1 MEKDRVKKY
10 KENVERLLK
19 NCYSIK
25 KKNNHR
31 GEIMSKKKIG
41 LVPKLI
47 IGIIA
52 GILIGSF
59 APEFLVKVLVTASSL
74 FSAFLKFVIP
84 FIIIG
89 FVTAGIADLATGA
102 GKLLGVTTGIAYGST
117 IVAGTLAFIVA
128 SLIFPSFIDPSVASQ
143 IGDPEAGMLEPIFTI
158 PLSPMVDV
166 TAAIVFSFTMGLGI
180 SALRN
185 NDKGEILYNLFQEFQ
200 EIITKVLST
209 IIIPLLPIYIA
220 GTFANITY
228 AGQVWNILSIFWRV
242 YLVVIPLHIVYL
254 IIQFTTAGFV
264 TGKNPLKML
273 KNQIPGYLTAVGTQS
288 SAATIPVNVECAKN
302 NGVSKEIREFCVPLC
317 ATIHL
322 SGSIISVTSFAVAV
336 LMMNG
341 MDHGFLTVFPFILM
355 LGIAMVAAPGA
366 PGGAIMSALPFL
378 PMIGIPSDGGL
389 ASLMI
394 ALYLTQDSF
403 GTAANVSGDNA
414 IAAVVDHLN
423 KKWSK
428 KADNKVD

>member
-1 MEKDRVKKY
+1 
-10 KENVERLLK
+10 
-19 NCYSIK
+19 
-25 KKNNHR
+25 
-31 GEIMSKKKIG
+31 MSKKKIG

-200 EIITKVLST
+200 EIITKVLSI

-341 MDHGFLTVFPFILM
+341 MDHGFSTVFPFILM
-355 LGIAMVAAPGA
+355 LGIAMVAAPGV

>member
-1 MEKDRVKKY
+1 M
-10 KENVERLLK
+10 
-19 NCYSIK
+19 
-25 KKNNHR
+25 
-31 GEIMSKKKIG
+31 KKKIG

-47 IGIIA
+47 MGIIA

-59 APEFLVKVLVTASSL
+59 APEFLVKILVTASGL

-102 GKLLGVTTGIAYGST
+102 GKLLGITTGIAYGST
-117 IVAGTLAFIVA
+117 VIAGLLAFTVA
-128 SLIFPSFIDPSVASQ
+128 SIIFPSFIDPSVAPQ
-143 IGDPEAGMLEPIFTI
+143 IGDPEAGMLSPYFSI

-166 TAAIVFSFTMGLGI
+166 TAAIVFAFMLGLGI

-185 NDKGEILYNLFQEFQ
+185 NNKGETLYKMSQEFQ
-200 EIITKVLST
+200 EIVTKTLAT

-228 AGQVWNILSIFWRV
+228 AGQVWSILGVFWRV
-242 YLVVIPLHIVYL
+242 YLVVIPLHIIYIAL
-254 IIQFTTAGFV
+254 QFIGAGAV
-264 TGKNPLKML
+264 SGKNPFKMI
-273 KNQIPGYLTAVGTQS
+273 KNQIPGYLTAAGTQS

-341 MDHGFLTVFPFILM
+341 MDHSLTTILPFILM

-394 ALYLTQDSF
+394 ALYLTKDSF

-414 IAAVVDHLN
+414 IAVVVDHIN
-423 KKWSK
+423 KKSNEK
-428 KADNKVD
+428 SIA

>member
-1 MEKDRVKKY
+1 M
-10 KENVERLLK
+10 
-19 NCYSIK
+19 
-25 KKNNHR
+25 
-31 GEIMSKKKIG
+31 KKKIG

-47 IGIIA
+47 LGIIV
-52 GILIGSF
+52 GILLGSY
-59 APEFLVKVLVTASSL
+59 APEVLVRVLITASTL

-102 GKLLGVTTGIAYGST
+102 GKLLGITTGIAYGST
-117 IVAGTLAFIVA
+117 IVAGTAAFLVASTIFPAFID
-128 SLIFPSFIDPSVASQ
+128 SSVASQ
-143 IGDPEAGMLEPIFTI
+143 IGDPEAGMLSPFFTI
-158 PLSPMVDV
+158 PLEPMVDV
-166 TAAIVFSFTMGLGI
+166 TAAIVFAFTIGLGI
-180 SALRN
+180 SSLRN
-185 NDKGEILYNLFQEFQ
+185 HGKGETLHKVFQEFQ
-200 EIITKVLST
+200 EIVTKTLATV
-209 IIIPLLPIYIA
+209 IIPLLPVYIA

-228 AGQVWNILSIFWRV
+228 AGQVGAILGVFWKV
-242 YLVVIPLHIVYL
+242 FLIVIPMHLIYLV
-254 IIQFTTAGFV
+254 IQFTVAGAIS
-264 TGKNPLKML
+264 GKNPFKML

-322 SGSIISVTSFAVAV
+322 AGSIISVTSFSVAV
-336 LMMNG
+336 LMMNN
-341 MDHGFLTVFPFILM
+341 MDFGFGVMLPFILM

-414 IAAVVDHLN
+414 IAVVVDHINQKMN
-423 KKWSK
+423 KKEKIK
-428 KADNKVD
+428 KIS

>member
-1 MEKDRVKKY
+1 
-10 KENVERLLK
+10 
-19 NCYSIK
+19 
-25 KKNNHR
+25 
-31 GEIMSKKKIG
+31 MSKKKIG

-84 FIIIG
+84 FIIIW

-341 MDHGFLTVFPFILM
+341 MDHGFSTVFPFILM

>member
-1 MEKDRVKKY
+1 
-10 KENVERLLK
+10 
-19 NCYSIK
+19 
-25 KKNNHR
+25 
-31 GEIMSKKKIG
+31 MSKKKIG

-254 IIQFTTAGFV
+254 VIQFTTAGFV

-273 KNQIPGYLTAVGTQS
+273 KNQTPGYLTAVGTQS

-341 MDHGFLTVFPFILM
+341 MDHGFSTVFPFILM

-428 KADNKVD
+428 KADNKVA

>member
-1 MEKDRVKKY
+1 
-10 KENVERLLK
+10 
-19 NCYSIK
+19 
-25 KKNNHR
+25 
-31 GEIMSKKKIG
+31 MSKKKIG

-185 NDKGEILYNLFQEFQ
+185 NDKGEILYNLSQEFQ
-200 EIITKVLST
+200 EIITKVLSI

-341 MDHGFLTVFPFILM
+341 MDHGFSTVFPFILM

-428 KADNKVD
+428 KADNKVA

>member
-1 MEKDRVKKY
+1 
-10 KENVERLLK
+10 
-19 NCYSIK
+19 
-25 KKNNHR
+25 
-31 GEIMSKKKIG
+31 MSKKKIG

-264 TGKNPLKML
+264 SGKNPLKML

-288 SAATIPVNVECAKN
+288 SATTIPVNVECAKN

-341 MDHGFLTVFPFILM
+341 MDHGFSTVFPFILM

-428 KADNKVD
+428 KADNKVA

>member
-1 MEKDRVKKY
+1 
-10 KENVERLLK
+10 
-19 NCYSIK
+19 
-25 KKNNHR
+25 
-31 GEIMSKKKIG
+31 MSKKKIG

-102 GKLLGVTTGIAYGST
+102 GKLLGITTGIAYGST

-128 SLIFPSFIDPSVASQ
+128 SLIFPSFIDSSVASQ
-143 IGDPEAGMLEPIFTI
+143 IGDPEAGMLSPIFTI

-166 TAAIVFSFTMGLGI
+166 TAAIVFAFTMGLGI

-185 NDKGEILYNLFQEFQ
+185 NGRGETLYGLFQEFQ
-200 EIITKVLST
+200 EIVTKVLST

-228 AGQVWNILSIFWRV
+228 AGQVWSILNIFWRV
-242 YLVVIPLHIVYL
+242 YLVVLPLHIVYL
-254 IIQFTTAGFV
+254 VIQFTTAGV
-264 TGKNPLKML
+264 ITGKNPFKML
-273 KNQIPGYLTAVGTQS
+273 KNQIPGYLTAAGTQS

-341 MDHGFLTVFPFILM
+341 MDHGFGTMFPFILM

-378 PMIGIPSDGGL
+378 PIVGIPSDGGL

-414 IAAVVDHLN
+414 IAVVVDHLN

-428 KADNKVD
+428 KADSKIL

>member
-1 MEKDRVKKY
+1 
-10 KENVERLLK
+10 
-19 NCYSIK
+19 
-25 KKNNHR
+25 
-31 GEIMSKKKIG
+31 MSKKKIG

-143 IGDPEAGMLEPIFTI
+143 IGDPEAGMLESIFTI

-200 EIITKVLST
+200 EIITKVLSI

-242 YLVVIPLHIVYL
+242 YLVVIQLHIVYL
-254 IIQFTTAGFV
+254 VIQFTTAGFV

-341 MDHGFLTVFPFILM
+341 MDHGFSTVFPFILM

-428 KADNKVD
+428 KADNKVA

>member
-1 MEKDRVKKY
+1 
-10 KENVERLLK
+10 
-19 NCYSIK
+19 
-25 KKNNHR
+25 
-31 GEIMSKKKIG
+31 MSKKKIG

-200 EIITKVLST
+200 EIITKVLSI

-341 MDHGFLTVFPFILM
+341 MDHGFSTVFPFILI

-428 KADNKVD
+428 KADNKVA

>member
-1 MEKDRVKKY
+1 MG
-10 KENVERLLK
+10 K
-19 NCYSIK
+19 N
-25 KKNNHR
+25 
-31 GEIMSKKKIG
+31 KIG

-47 IGIIA
+47 MGIIA

-59 APEFLVKVLVTASSL
+59 APEFFVKIIVTASSL

-102 GKLLGVTTGIAYGST
+102 GKLLGVTTAIAYGST

-128 SLIFPSFIDPSVASQ
+128 SIIFPSFIDPSVASQ
-143 IGDPEAGMLEPIFTI
+143 IGNPETGMLSPIFKI
-158 PLSPMVDV
+158 PLEPMVDV
-166 TAAIVFSFTMGLGI
+166 TAAIVFAFTLGLGI

-185 NDKGEILYNLFQEFQ
+185 HNKGEILYGLFQEFQ

-228 AGQVWNILSIFWRV
+228 AGQVWNILNIFWRV
-242 YLVVIPLHIVYL
+242 YLVVIPLHIIYL
-254 IIQFTTAGFV
+254 IIQFTTAGAIS
-264 TGKNPLKML
+264 GKNPFKML
-273 KNQIPGYLTAVGTQS
+273 KNQIPAYLTAIGTQS

-302 NGVSKEIREFCVPLC
+302 NGISKEIREFCVPLC

-341 MDHGFLTVFPFILM
+341 MDHGFSTMLPFILM

-414 IAAVVDHLN
+414 IAAIVDYLN
-423 KKWSK
+423 KKWNK
-428 KADNKVD
+428 KSANKAV

>member
-1 MEKDRVKKY
+1 
-10 KENVERLLK
+10 
-19 NCYSIK
+19 
-25 KKNNHR
+25 
-31 GEIMSKKKIG
+31 MSKKKIG

-143 IGDPEAGMLEPIFTI
+143 IGDPEAGMLESIFTI

-341 MDHGFLTVFPFILM
+341 MDHGFSTVFPFILM

>member
-1 MEKDRVKKY
+1 MG
-10 KENVERLLK
+10 K
-19 NCYSIK
+19 N
-25 KKNNHR
+25 
-31 GEIMSKKKIG
+31 KIG

-47 IGIIA
+47 MGIIA

-59 APEFLVKVLVTASSL
+59 APEFFVKIIVTASSL

-102 GKLLGVTTGIAYGST
+102 GKLLGVTTAIAYGST
-117 IVAGTLAFIVA
+117 IVAGTLAFIV
-128 SLIFPSFIDPSVASQ
+128 SSIIFPSFIDPSVASQ
-143 IGDPEAGMLEPIFTI
+143 IGNPETGMLSPIFKI
-158 PLSPMVDV
+158 PLEPMVDV
-166 TAAIVFSFTMGLGI
+166 TAAIVFAFTLGLGI

-185 NDKGEILYNLFQEFQ
+185 HNKGEILYGLFQEFQ

-228 AGQVWNILSIFWRV
+228 AGQVWNILNIFWRV
-242 YLVVIPLHIVYL
+242 YLVVIPLHIIYL
-254 IIQFTTAGFV
+254 IIQFTTAGAIA
-264 TGKNPLKML
+264 GKNPFKML
-273 KNQIPGYLTAVGTQS
+273 KNQIPAYLTAIGTQS

-302 NGVSKEIREFCVPLC
+302 NGISKEIREFCVPLC

-341 MDHGFLTVFPFILM
+341 MDHGFSTMLPFILM

-414 IAAVVDHLN
+414 IAAIVDHLN
-423 KKWSK
+423 KKWNK
-428 KADNKVD
+428 KSANKAV

>member
-1 MEKDRVKKY
+1 
-10 KENVERLLK
+10 
-19 NCYSIK
+19 
-25 KKNNHR
+25 
-31 GEIMSKKKIG
+31 MSKKKIG

-185 NDKGEILYNLFQEFQ
+185 NDRGEILYNLFQEFQ
-200 EIITKVLST
+200 EIITKVLSI

-341 MDHGFLTVFPFILM
+341 MDHGFSTVFPFILM

-428 KADNKVD
+428 KADNKVA

>member
-1 MEKDRVKKY
+1 M
-10 KENVERLLK
+10 
-19 NCYSIK
+19 
-25 KKNNHR
+25 
-31 GEIMSKKKIG
+31 KKIG

-47 IGIIA
+47 MGIIA
-52 GILIGSF
+52 GILIGQF
-59 APEFLVKVLVTASSL
+59 APEMIVKTLVTASSL

-102 GKLLGVTTGIAYGST
+102 GKLLGITTGIAYGST
-117 IVAGTLAFIVA
+117 IVAGTLAFVVA
-128 SLIFPSFIDPSVASQ
+128 SLIFPSFIDASVASQ
-143 IGDPEAGMLEPIFTI
+143 IGNPEAGLLSPFFTI
-158 PLSPMVDV
+158 PLAPMVDV
-166 TAAIVFSFTMGLGI
+166 TAAIVFAFTMGLGI

-185 NDKGEILYNLFQEFQ
+185 NGKGQTLHNIFQEFQ
-200 EIITKVLST
+200 EIVTKVLAT

-220 GTFANITY
+220 GTFANITF
-228 AGQVWNILSIFWRV
+228 AGQVWSILGVFWRV
-242 YLVVIPLHIVYL
+242 YLVVIPLHLIYL
-254 IIQFTTAGFV
+254 VVQFTAAGIV
-264 TGKNPLKML
+264 SGKNPFKML

-336 LMMNG
+336 LMMNN
-341 MDHGFLTVFPFILM
+341 MDHSFATLFPFILM

-414 IAAVVDHLN
+414 IAVVVDHIN
-423 KKWSK
+423 TKMSK
-428 KADNKVD
+428 KANKIA

>member
-1 MEKDRVKKY
+1 MK
-10 KENVERLLK
+10 
-19 NCYSIK
+19 
-25 KKNNHR
+25 
-31 GEIMSKKKIG
+31 KKKIG

-47 IGIIA
+47 MGIIA
-52 GILIGSF
+52 GILIGSY
-59 APEFLVKVLVTASSL
+59 APEMAVQILVTASTL

-102 GKLLGVTTGIAYGST
+102 GKLLGITTGIAYGST
-117 IVAGTLAFIVA
+117 VVAGLLAFAVA
-128 SLIFPSFIDPSVASQ
+128 SFIFPSFIGADAAAQ
-143 IGDPEAGMLEPIFTI
+143 IGDPEAGLLPPIFTI
-158 PLSPMVDV
+158 PLAPMVDV
-166 TAAIVFSFTMGLGI
+166 TAAIVFAFMLGLGI

-185 NDKGEILYNLFQEFQ
+185 NGKGETLYKMSQEFQ
-200 EIITKVLST
+200 EIVTKTLST
-209 IIIPLLPIYIA
+209 IIIPLLPLYIA
-220 GTFANITY
+220 GTFANITK
-228 AGQVWNILSIFWRV
+228 AGQVWSILGVFWKV
-242 YLVVIPLHIVYL
+242 YLVVIPLHLIYL
-254 IIQFTTAGFV
+254 TIQFTAAGAIS
-264 TGKNPLKML
+264 GKNPFKML

-288 SAATIPVNVECAKN
+288 SAATIPVNVECASK

-341 MDHGFLTVFPFILM
+341 MDHSISTILPFILM

-414 IAAVVDHLN
+414 IAVVVDHIN
-423 KKWSK
+423 SKSVKKT
-428 KADNKVD
+428 A

>member
-1 MEKDRVKKY
+1 M
-10 KENVERLLK
+10 
-19 NCYSIK
+19 
-25 KKNNHR
+25 
-31 GEIMSKKKIG
+31 KKKIG

-47 IGIIA
+47 MGIIA
-52 GILIGSF
+52 GILIGQF
-59 APEFLVKVLVTASSL
+59 APEFLVRVLVTASSL
-74 FSAFLKFVIP
+74 FSSFLKFVIP

-117 IVAGTLAFIVA
+117 VIAGLIAFTVA
-128 SLIFPSFIDPSVASQ
+128 SVIFPSFIDPSVANS
-143 IGDPEAGMLEPIFTI
+143 IGDPEAGMLSAILSI
-158 PLSPMVDV
+158 PLNPMVDV
-166 TAAIVFSFTMGLGI
+166 TAAIVFAFTMGLGI

-185 NDKGEILYNLFQEFQ
+185 NGKGETLFNLFQEFQ
-200 EIITKVLST
+200 EIVTKTLST
-209 IIIPLLPIYIA
+209 VIIPLLPIYIA

-228 AGQVWNILSIFWRV
+228 AGQVWNILGVFWRV
-242 YLVVIPLHIVYL
+242 YLIVIPLHLIYL
-254 IIQFTTAGFV
+254 VIQFTTAGAISK
-264 TGKNPLKML
+264 KNPFVML

-288 SAATIPVNVECAKN
+288 SAATIPVNVSCAEKY
-302 NGVSKEIREFCVPLC
+302 GVSKNIREFCVPLC

-341 MDHGFLTVFPFILM
+341 MDYSITTVLPFILM

-414 IAAVVDHLN
+414 IAVIVDHLN
-423 KKWSK
+423 NKWSK
-428 KADNKVD
+428 NEKTKKTV

>member
-1 MEKDRVKKY
+1 
-10 KENVERLLK
+10 
-19 NCYSIK
+19 
-25 KKNNHR
+25 
-31 GEIMSKKKIG
+31 MSKKKIG

-341 MDHGFLTVFPFILM
+341 MDYGFSTVFPFILM

-428 KADNKVD
+428 KADNKVA

>member
-1 MEKDRVKKY
+1 
-10 KENVERLLK
+10 
-19 NCYSIK
+19 
-25 KKNNHR
+25 
-31 GEIMSKKKIG
+31 MSKKKIG

-200 EIITKVLST
+200 EIITKVLSI

-341 MDHGFLTVFPFILM
+341 MDHGFSTVFLFILM

-378 PMIGIPSDGGL
+378 QMIGIPSDGGL

>member
-1 MEKDRVKKY
+1 
-10 KENVERLLK
+10 
-19 NCYSIK
+19 
-25 KKNNHR
+25 
-31 GEIMSKKKIG
+31 MSKKKIG

-128 SLIFPSFIDPSVASQ
+128 SLIFTSFIDPSVASQ
-143 IGDPEAGMLEPIFTI
+143 IGDPEAGMLESIFTI

-200 EIITKVLST
+200 EIITKVLSI

-254 IIQFTTAGFV
+254 VIQFTTAGFV

-341 MDHGFLTVFPFILM
+341 MDHGFSTVFPFILM

-366 PGGAIMSALPFL
+366 PGRAIMSALPFL

-428 KADNKVD
+428 KADNKVA

>member
-1 MEKDRVKKY
+1 
-10 KENVERLLK
+10 
-19 NCYSIK
+19 
-25 KKNNHR
+25 
-31 GEIMSKKKIG
+31 MSKKKIG

-200 EIITKVLST
+200 EIITKVLSI

-341 MDHGFLTVFPFILM
+341 MDHRFSTVFPFILM

>member
-1 MEKDRVKKY
+1 
-10 KENVERLLK
+10 
-19 NCYSIK
+19 
-25 KKNNHR
+25 
-31 GEIMSKKKIG
+31 MSKKKIG

-166 TAAIVFSFTMGLGI
+166 TAEIVFAFTMGLGI

-341 MDHGFLTVFPFILM
+341 MDHGFSTVFPFILM

>member
-1 MEKDRVKKY
+1 
-10 KENVERLLK
+10 
-19 NCYSIK
+19 
-25 KKNNHR
+25 
-31 GEIMSKKKIG
+31 MSKKKIG

-143 IGDPEAGMLEPIFTI
+143 IGDPEAGMLESIFTI

-254 IIQFTTAGFV
+254 VIQFTTAGFV

-341 MDHGFLTVFPFILM
+341 MDHGFSTVFPFILM

>member
-1 MEKDRVKKY
+1 M
-10 KENVERLLK
+10 
-19 NCYSIK
+19 
-25 KKNNHR
+25 
-31 GEIMSKKKIG
+31 KKKIG

-47 IGIIA
+47 MGIIA
-52 GILIGSF
+52 GILIGQF
-59 APEFLVKVLVTASSL
+59 APEFLVRVLVTASSL
-74 FSAFLKFVIP
+74 FSSFLKFVIP

-102 GKLLGVTTGIAYGST
+102 GKLLWVTTGIAYGST
-117 IVAGTLAFIVA
+117 VIAGLIAFTVA
-128 SLIFPSFIDPSVASQ
+128 SVIFPSFIDPSVANS
-143 IGDPEAGMLEPIFTI
+143 IGDPEAGMLSAILSI
-158 PLSPMVDV
+158 PLNPMVDV
-166 TAAIVFSFTMGLGI
+166 TAAIVFAFTMGLGI

-185 NDKGEILYNLFQEFQ
+185 NGKGETLFNLFQEFQ
-200 EIITKVLST
+200 EIVTKTLST
-209 IIIPLLPIYIA
+209 VIIPLLPIYIA

-228 AGQVWNILSIFWRV
+228 AGQVWNILGVFWRV
-242 YLVVIPLHIVYL
+242 YLIVIPLHLIYL
-254 IIQFTTAGFV
+254 VIQFTTAGAISK
-264 TGKNPLKML
+264 KNPFVML

-288 SAATIPVNVECAKN
+288 SAATIPVNVSCAEK
-302 NGVSKEIREFCVPLC
+302 NGVSKNIREFCVPLC

-341 MDHGFLTVFPFILM
+341 MDYSITTVLPFILM

-414 IAAVVDHLN
+414 IAVIVDHLN
-423 KKWSK
+423 NKWSK
-428 KADNKVD
+428 NEKTKKTV

>member
-1 MEKDRVKKY
+1 
-10 KENVERLLK
+10 
-19 NCYSIK
+19 
-25 KKNNHR
+25 
-31 GEIMSKKKIG
+31 MSKKKIG

-228 AGQVWNILSIFWRV
+228 AGQVWTILSIFWRV

-341 MDHGFLTVFPFILM
+341 MDHGFSTVFPFILM

>member
-1 MEKDRVKKY
+1 
-10 KENVERLLK
+10 
-19 NCYSIK
+19 
-25 KKNNHR
+25 
-31 GEIMSKKKIG
+31 MSKKKIG

-143 IGDPEAGMLEPIFTI
+143 IGDPEAGMLESIFTI

-180 SALRN
+180 SAIRN

-200 EIITKVLST
+200 EIITKVLSI

-254 IIQFTTAGFV
+254 VIQFTTAGFV

-341 MDHGFLTVFPFILM
+341 MDHGFSTVFPFILM

-428 KADNKVD
+428 KADNKVA